1 MTKKDLIIAIF
12 ITFMWGVNFSFIK
25 MGLGSLDP
33 FMLAA
38 LRFFLCAI
46 PLIFF
51 IKKPSVEFKY
61 IISYG
66 LFFGVGLWGILYLG
80 MYFGISAGMASIVLQ
95 LGVFFTV
102 ILSYF
107 ILKEKINIYNKIGF
121 VCALLGIFLVFL
133 VSDGTVTLIG
143 VLLVILSAVSWAL
156 LNIIIKKA
164 QTKEV
169 FAFLIWSTLF
179 PPIPLFFLAY
189 LTQGEIVFVNFIQD
203 IDIKAII
210 SIIFQVYPTTIFG
223 YWVWN
228 SLLSKYPVSLVSPL
242 SLLIP
247 IFGLLGSFVF
257 FNEEVGIYKIL
268 ACVIIVVGLG
278 INTFGNKI
286 IKIFKH
292 DYKS

>member
-1 MTKKDLIIAIF
+1 M
-12 ITFMWGVNFSFIK
+12 
-25 MGLGSLDP
+25 
-33 FMLAA
+33 
-38 LRFFLCAI
+38 
-46 PLIFF
+46 FF
-51 IKKPSVEFKY
+51 IKKPAVQFKY

-121 VCALLGIFLVFL
+121 VCALFGIFVVFL

-143 VLLVILSAVSWAL
+143 VLLVILSAISWAL

-179 PPIPLFFLAY
+179 PPIPLFLLAY
-189 LTQGEIVFVNFIQD
+189 FTQGEIIFINFIQD
-203 IDIKAII
+203 IDTKAII
-210 SIIFQVYPTTIFG
+210 SIVFQVYPTTIFG

-247 IFGLLGSFVF
+247 IFGLFGSFVF

-268 ACVIIVVGLG
+268 ACSIIILGLG

-286 IKIFKH
+286 IKIFSN
-292 DYKS
+292 DYKV